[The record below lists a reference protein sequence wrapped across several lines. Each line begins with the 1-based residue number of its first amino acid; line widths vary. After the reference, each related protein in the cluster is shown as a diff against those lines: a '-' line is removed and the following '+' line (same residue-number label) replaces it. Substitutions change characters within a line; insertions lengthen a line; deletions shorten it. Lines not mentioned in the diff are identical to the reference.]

1 MSVRHVSEIL
11 FVGAGYRTTSFLGS
25 APDLLERDTT
35 VIEASSR
42 FGAGAFREYS
52 TKSSSVG
59 SRFFANVKRQG
70 ICKPLLEA
78 PHVAAVARAQRPV
91 ELQDLAK
98 ALDTFGDGIR
108 SHLGDRAILNRAVAQ
123 IDVRGSKGVIVTLT
137 DGQQLRAHHC
147 VLATGRHER
156 PHPELRHHADRVV
169 FSSQILCIRRRSV
182 LYERIKQLE
191 GGNVVIAGGSH
202 SAFSALQILMD
213 IRAELSSQTSW
224 QPFEVTVMHRS
235 PIRLMYTPE
244 ERVRAE
250 RDPQPGAAFDARMHV
265 CPKTGIVFRDTGLR
279 HASRRLFEAVAA
291 GRVPG
296 ASLLRVA
303 QLDDPASPLAA
314 ADLVVQA
321 LGYHGRTPR
330 IEVDGE
336 LVRNVNCD
344 EPLTTDSTGRV
355 TLPGHPPL
363 ACLSALRVEPTPPE
377 LRDNTAYGQDLYTDL
392 ARRLGQTEPDTTD
405 TQAYQP
411 HFLSV

>member
-1 MSVRHVSEIL
+1 MSVRHVSEIV

-42 FGAGAFREYS
+42 FGAGAFREYA
-52 TKSSSVG
+52 TTSSSIG

-70 ICKPLLEA
+70 ICKALLEA
-78 PHVAAVARAQRPV
+78 PQVAAVARAEQPV
-91 ELQDLAK
+91 ELQELAN
-98 ALDTFGDGIR
+98 ALDTFGAGIR
-108 SHLGDRAILNRAVAQ
+108 SHLGDRAILNRAVAR
-123 IDVRGSKGVIVTLT
+123 IDVRGGKGVTVTLT
-137 DGQQLRAHHC
+137 DGQRLRARHC

-156 PHPELRHHADRVV
+156 PHPALRHHADRVV
-169 FSSQILCIRRRSV
+169 FSSQILCVRRRAV

-191 GGNVVIAGGSH
+191 GGKVVIAGGSH
-202 SAFSALQILMD
+202 SAFSALQVLMD
-213 IRAELSSQTSW
+213 IRAELSSRTSW
-224 QPFEVTVMHRS
+224 RPFEVTVVHRS
-235 PIRLMYTPE
+235 PIRVMYTPE

-250 RDPQPGAAFDARMHV
+250 QDPQRGATFDARMHV

-296 ASLLRVA
+296 ASLLRVEH
-303 QLDDPASPLAA
+303 LDDPASRLAA

-321 LGYHGRTPR
+321 LGYRGRTPR

-336 LVRNVNCD
+336 LVRDVDCD
-344 EPLTTDSTGRV
+344 DPLTTDSTGQV
-355 TLPGHPPL
+355 TLPGHQPL

-377 LRDNTAYGQDLYTDL
+377 LRDNTAYGQGLYTDL
-392 ARRLGQTEPDTTD
+392 ARRLGQTEADTTG
-405 TQAYQP
+405 AHASQP
-411 HFLSV
+411 HSLPV